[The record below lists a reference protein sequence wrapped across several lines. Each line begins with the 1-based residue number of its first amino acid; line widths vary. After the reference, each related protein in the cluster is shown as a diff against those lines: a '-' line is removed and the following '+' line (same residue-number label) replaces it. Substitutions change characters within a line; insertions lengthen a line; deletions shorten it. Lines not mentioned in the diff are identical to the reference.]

1 MLIYSNQKGVSM
13 IKKIFIFT
21 VVAIFVGCGQK
32 PIVVKGKI
40 NDIKNTNRQKVI
52 LGQNVKNKKE
62 EVYENPLQNPSLIL
76 GSELN
81 QTIPNQTQIENNIT
95 VESNATNE
103 TLQDAEPIMNPEL
116 SQSYVATMKTK
127 KFSYS
132 DAAFMQEENGV
143 IDLQILNA
151 GKPLVTLKISSDIC
165 VNHNCISKEE
175 FNHEYLSSAYPND
188 LINNVLTKKPIF
200 EGKNLRQITGGFMQ
214 RLQSSQYDIKYKT
227 TPGSI
232 YFKDLKNNIV
242 IKLRRLK

>member
-1 MLIYSNQKGVSM
+1 M
-13 IKKIFIFT
+13 IKKIFIFI

-32 PIVVKGKI
+32 PIVVQGKI
-40 NDIKNTNRQKVI
+40 EKPRGTENQKVI
-52 LGQNVKNKKE
+52 LGQNTNKKPKTQ
-62 EVYENPLQNPSLIL
+62 VYENPLQNPSLIL
-76 GSELN
+76 GSEAN
-81 QTIPNQTQIENNIT
+81 KTISTQAKAENNISVQQQPE
-95 VESNATNE
+95 VE
-103 TLQDAEPIMNPEL
+103 LEPVMNPEI

-175 FNHEYLSSAYPND
+175 FNHDYLSPSYPND
-188 LINNVLTKKPIF
+188 LINNVLTKRPIF
-200 EGKNLRQITGGFMQ
+200 EGKNLKQITGGFMQ